1 MSVQQLKRFENK
13 QDERNKERITD
24 QNQDGKKEDNLG
36 IEKKKKLIKVLD
48 EEQKE
53 KIMLTQRKMRKNQKR
68 KKKRKLRKRK
78 KC

>member
-53 KIMLTQRKMRKNQKR
+53 KIMLTERKMRKNQKR
-68 KKKRKLRKRK
+68 KKKREN
-78 KC
+78 